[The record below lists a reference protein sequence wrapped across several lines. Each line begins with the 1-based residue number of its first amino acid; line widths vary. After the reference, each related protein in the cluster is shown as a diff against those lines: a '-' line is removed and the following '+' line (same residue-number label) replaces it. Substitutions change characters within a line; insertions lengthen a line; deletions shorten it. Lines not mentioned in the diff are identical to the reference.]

1 MPERVAQHL
10 LRLGVRFGEDHNL
23 DMDAIKSLIRK
34 CELAR
39 VPFSIRAGVF
49 HVGEESLAAVREEVE
64 AVEEKVDEVLDE
76 ADKALEEVDPTPEV
90 ADGEPED

>member
-1 MPERVAQHL
+1 MPERVISHL
-10 LRLGVRFGEDHNL
+10 VKLGVRFGEDHDL

-49 HVGEESLAAVREEVE
+49 HVGEEALAAARDIE
-64 AVEEKVDEVLDE
+64 AEIDARVKAELDKVDAKLKKL
-76 ADKALEEVDPTPEV
+76 APA
-90 ADGEPED
+90 EPVED